1 MQCNLQTY
9 CTVKHGMVYL
19 EKMTLAELSQKA
31 VIQYSKRMAFE
42 IYRDGHTY
50 NRITYQ
56 EFGLRTRQFAALLIS
71 LGVRAGD
78 RVMLLAENRPEWPI
92 AYFAAALAGAVT
104 VPVLTDFSSEQI
116 ITIAS
121 HAGISALCITEK
133 TSPKLTGGG
142 IDPAIPFI
150 YIDSIEE
157 ADNGPVAKVSIQVV
171 LHGRKKRL
179 PLQEG
184 GAFPETRETDLA
196 TLIYTSG
203 TTGSSKGVMLSHRNL
218 LYNVLSSR
226 SLMKIFPRDRLLSII
241 PLAHTYECTLGLL
254 NAVMNGAST
263 VYLDRA
269 PAPSVLFPAIQALR
283 PTAMVTVPLF
293 IEKIYR
299 NRIAPALLANPLY
312 RFPLTR
318 FLAIAWAGRTLMSTF
333 GKAIRFFGIGGA
345 PLSEDTEAFLRK
357 VKFPY
362 APGYGLTEAAPL
374 VSGTAPYH
382 FPFRSAGSVLKDIEV
397 RIVPNQAPGDTPL
410 EGEIQVRGPNVMMG
424 YYRDEEKTREAFTV
438 DGWFKTGDL
447 GFLDKR
453 GHLFIRG
460 RLKALILGPSGE
472 NIYPEEIEGLLSTSH
487 LVEDALVYPSDKGEL
502 IALVVLSEKA
512 KTMLAAIEGRLE
524 DLKTGINKQL
534 ASFSRIHR
542 IEIRYEPFEKTS
554 TLKIKRFLYPGAR

>member
-1 MQCNLQTY
+1 
-9 CTVKHGMVYL
+9 MVYL

-31 VIQYSKRMAFE
+31 VMQYSKRMAFE

-56 EFGLRTRQFAALLIS
+56 EFGLRTRQFAALFIS

-104 VPVLTDFSSEQI
+104 VPVLTGFSPEQI
-116 ITIAS
+116 ITIAR

-133 TSPKLTGGG
+133 TGPKLTGGV

-150 YIDSIEE
+150 YIDSIEDA
-157 ADNGPVAKVSIQVV
+157 ADNGPGENVSIQVV

-179 PLQEG
+179 LLQEG

-196 TLIYTSG
+196 TLIYTSR

-318 FLAIAWAGRTLMSTF
+318 SLAIAWAGRTLMSTF
-333 GKAIRFFGIGGA
+333 GKTIRFFGIGGA
-345 PLSEDTEAFLRK
+345 SLSEDTEVFLRR

-374 VSGTAPYH
+374 VSGTAPYR

-397 RIVPNQAPGDTPL
+397 RIVPNQAPSDTPQGL
-410 EGEIQVRGPNVMMG
+410 EGEIQVRGPNVMIG

-487 LVEDALVYPSDKGEL
+487 LVKNPLRRHRPSKLSDFCIPGHGE
-502 IALVVLSEKA
+502 
-512 KTMLAAIEGRLE
+512 MLTIEQ
-524 DLKTGINKQL
+524 D
-534 ASFSRIHR
+534 
-542 IEIRYEPFEKTS
+542 
-554 TLKIKRFLYPGAR
+554 